1 MWVEIVLAGF
11 ALFVGVM
18 LLLRSSYK
26 YRKVLSSSG
35 AFTYFKILVAFVTV
49 SSTIDTQFGVIWPKL
64 FQQAIAALQVLTFDI
79 GMLSGMFCIWDFSFY
94 DSLLW
99 QTFGLTSVTIAI
111 FVAHQLLRSRLAED
125 LKARDELKRSCMFIA
140 VYFLAFSY
148 PVIRS

>member
-1 MWVEIVLAGF
+1 MAI
-11 ALFVGVM
+11 FVAFVSLL
-18 LLLRSSYK
+18 LLLRASYK

-49 SSTIDTQFGVIWPKL
+49 SSTIDKQFGVLWPKL

-79 GMLSGMFCIWDFSFY
+79 GRFSGMFCIWDFSFY

-99 QTFGLTSVTIAI
+99 QTFGLTFVVIVI
-111 FVAHQLLRSRLAED
+111 FVAHQILQRRLSDENSR
-125 LKARDELKRSCMFIA
+125 AREELKRLCVFIA

-148 PVIRS
+148 PVVR